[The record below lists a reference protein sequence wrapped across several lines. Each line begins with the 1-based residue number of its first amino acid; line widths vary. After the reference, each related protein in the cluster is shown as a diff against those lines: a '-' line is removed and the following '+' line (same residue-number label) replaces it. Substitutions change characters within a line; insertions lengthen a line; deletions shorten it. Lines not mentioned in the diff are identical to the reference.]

1 MTKKIFTIQIT
12 PIKAPFMRCRQD
24 AVPTVCKKYVA
35 GKVEYHEFRWNNP
48 KAGRN
53 IMWKDNADTIEE
65 REQYKQQFAD
75 RVQRAFDKANIRF
88 FKHYNGI
95 KFEDEIVRVYAPYPD
110 LAPNATITVYS
121 QRVHEYNE
129 HRDFL
134 RDIVSKMNNQYN
146 TLMCVLQQGKYDLAK
161 GSLYKLN
168 KYMFDLQSMCRPDH
182 HEVVFK
188 GKVNPLTANLR

>member
-1 MTKKIFTIQIT
+1 MSKKFTIQIT
-12 PIKAPFMRCRQD
+12 PIKAPYMRCKQD
-24 AVPTVCKKYVA
+24 AVPTVCKKYVG

-75 RVQRAFDKANIRF
+75 RVQRAFHKANIRF
-88 FKHYNGI
+88 YKHYNGI

-121 QRVHEYNE
+121 QRVHEYKA
-129 HRDFL
+129 HQRFL
-134 RDIVSKMNNQYN
+134 EDIVSKMNIQFD
-146 TLMCVLQQGKYDLAK
+146 TLMSLLQRGQWDRSKD
-161 GSLYKLN
+161 SLYKLN

-182 HEVVFK
+182 HVVEFK
-188 GKVNPLTANLR
+188 GKNNPLTANRR